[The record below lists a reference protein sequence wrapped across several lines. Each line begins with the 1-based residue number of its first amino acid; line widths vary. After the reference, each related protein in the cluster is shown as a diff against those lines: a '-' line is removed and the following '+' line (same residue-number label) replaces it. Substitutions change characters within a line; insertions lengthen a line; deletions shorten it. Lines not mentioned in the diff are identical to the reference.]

1 MDSKKILEKYL
12 KPAAALKIIGW
23 VLLVA
28 SVAMLVM
35 GIVSA
40 GNANSDAGSPE
51 EFHPLY
57 SDKGEYVY
65 LDVVSISNWLIKDDG
80 KTYYVVMDREGYSY
94 TVQVSDSEYK
104 KMDDQY
110 DYFMDDDAVMP
121 KAYRLKGVAKETG
134 KELSR
139 DIADCV
145 GIASYE
151 YEDYFGTMYL
161 DATSTPGDDAFALWL
176 VGFIVC
182 FVLGLIFLL
191 ICLPASGNFKKCMAL
206 LEERGL
212 VDMAAA
218 ELESGEYEQVGKDC
232 ARLTRQFFFGK
243 NSGMV
248 LPYGDIQWLYRQ
260 NVKRNFVT
268 VNVNLIVSTNKLN
281 QKVMMSYN
289 GRNRDEELNKVFMTV
304 AERNPNVLLG
314 YSSENR
320 KAYKERKE
328 AAKLG

>member
-23 VLLVA
+23 ILVIA
-28 SVAMLVM
+28 SVAMLAM
-35 GIVSA
+35 GILSA
-40 GNANSDAGSPE
+40 SGATGAAGSPE
-51 EFHPLY
+51 KFHIEDTEKGTY
-57 SDKGEYVY
+57 AYIKAVGISDWIYKV
-65 LDVVSISNWLIKDDG
+65 DG
-80 KTYYVVMDREGYSY
+80 NTYYVVLDKNDNAYVVR
-94 TVQVSDSEYK
+94 VSDSQFK
-104 KMDDQY
+104 KMGDQNE
-110 DYFMDDDAVMP
+110 YFMEDDSVMP
-121 KAYRLKGVAKETG
+121 KAY
-134 KELSR
+134 ELT
-139 DIADCV
+139 
-145 GIASYE
+145 GIARKLTKNHRDEIASVFDIPSYRS
-151 YEDYFGTMYL
+151 EDVFGTMYL

-281 QKVMMSYN
+281 QKVMLSYN

>member
-12 KPAAALKIIGW
+12 KPSAAIKIIG
-23 VLLVA
+23 LILIVA
-28 SVAMLVM
+28 SLAMLVM
-35 GIVSA
+35 GIISA
-40 GNANSDAGSPE
+40 SAATGAVGKPE
-51 EFHPLY
+51 EFDSLNNE
-57 SDKGEYVY
+57 KGEYVY
-65 LDVVSISNWLIKDDG
+65 LDVVGISDWAYKVDG
-80 KTYYVVMDREGYSY
+80 KTYYVALDKWDYVYI
-94 TVQVSDSEYK
+94 VQLSNSEFK
-104 KMDDQY
+104 KMDDQNE
-110 DYFMDDDAVMP
+110 YFTEDDVPMP
-121 KAYRLKGVAKETG
+121 KSYTLKGVARK
-134 KELSR
+134 LSTDDR
-139 DIADCV
+139 NEIADCFD
-145 GIASYE
+145 IPSYE
-151 YEDYFGTMYL
+151 SKDYFGTMYL
-161 DATSTPGDDAFALWL
+161 DATSTPGDDAFAMWL

-191 ICLPASGNFKKCMAL
+191 ITLPASGNFKKCMAL

>member
-1 MDSKKILEKYL
+1 
-12 KPAAALKIIGW
+12 
-23 VLLVA
+23 
-28 SVAMLVM
+28 
-35 GIVSA
+35 
-40 GNANSDAGSPE
+40 
-51 EFHPLY
+51 
-57 SDKGEYVY
+57 
-65 LDVVSISNWLIKDDG
+65 
-80 KTYYVVMDREGYSY
+80 
-94 TVQVSDSEYK
+94 
-104 KMDDQY
+104 
-110 DYFMDDDAVMP
+110 MP
-121 KAYRLKGVAKETG
+121 PPP
-134 KELSR
+134 
-139 DIADCV
+139 
-145 GIASYE
+145 
-151 YEDYFGTMYL
+151 
-161 DATSTPGDDAFALWL
+161 PGDDAFAMWL

-191 ICLPASGNFKKCMAL
+191 ITLPASGNFKKCMAL